1 LYLRR
6 ENVSELEQSEL
17 ETTALG
23 GVFDDI
29 EAPQEESVSDRLRR
43 ARQTVAEQTTIDL
56 DIPGYNGE
64 LFCKYRLLGS
74 NDLKSISDH
83 IVQTIRNQEERMI
96 AAACDVLI
104 RACDE
109 FWVRD
114 KGREIPVR
122 EVIDPPREF
131 PVRFDMQL
139 AEFLG
144 YAEVLPDPPTARSA
158 VLGLF
163 GNNEIALA
171 AHNSDLARWTMGKG
185 NEVDMG
191 LGGI

>member
-1 LYLRR
+1 M
-6 ENVSELEQSEL
+6 SELDIDSMS
-17 ETTALG
+17 LG

-29 EAPQEESVSDRLRR
+29 ETPHEESVSDRLRR
-43 ARQTVAEQTTIDL
+43 ARQTVAEQTTVDL

-83 IVQTIRNQEERMI
+83 VIQTIRNQEERMI

-114 KGREIPVR
+114 KGREVPVKDLLEIPRELPVR
-122 EVIDPPREF
+122 Y
-131 PVRFDMQL
+131 DMYL
-139 AEFLG
+139 ANFLG
-144 YAEVLPDPPTARSA
+144 YAEMMPEPATARA
-158 VLGLF
+158 VCLGLF
-163 GNNEIALA
+163 GSNEIALA